1 MNNRFQEAVDHSLS
15 SVKLN
20 KLGLK
25 FEEEKSRSGR
35 KHTLSVVFACALL
48 LVTVTGVALTISE
61 LIRQNMEPIVE
72 MHIDSAFE
80 HWDFKTKAQL
90 VKNIANW
97 GLTMDGQKLATV
109 QDSSLSEDLREQAA
123 DEIIFSVFT
132 KDELEAIQI
141 EQPDVEQQEAYPVP
155 SDYSIF
161 KALWLKES
169 PESDESEIMT
179 AYHAWEEEM
188 IARVNEQYVPV
199 TYASS
204 DEEVRALFIL
214 NMSEVLSMSKSECA
228 AAKVDVSQVEGY
240 PLWQVTMTVHGKDLR
255 DSTKM
260 TLGTGSPEG
269 YDAETDTYTYIVL
282 FEDTENGLQRVP
294 DAHSIAE
301 YEYAKLNETIAWP
314 GSDEDVHGYY
324 HRFLV
329 ASVAEKAAFSAEY
342 KPVIEAWYAEHL
354 DFSAN
359 LEKAYKEGTNL
370 DTLYM
375 ITRHTY
381 GIPADGAIQ
390 EEEIKVR
397 AADVYVNL
405 FGNASVAELL
415 GEKFEM
421 YVWFDVTDESD
432 PVWKVTVR
440 SSVDA
445 NPTGYMNYETRHMVF
460 TPDGTLLRDGGDSRW
475 VAGIETPA
483 ADPVSSP
490 LLQEDSVEF

>member
-1 MNNRFQEAVDHSLS
+1 MNKFKQAIDSELRGICVTPKMIENLKGEKRMKKRVS
-15 SVKLN
+15 SAMILV
-20 KLGLK
+20 
-25 FEEEKSRSGR
+25 
-35 KHTLSVVFACALL
+35 CALL
-48 LVTVTGVALTISE
+48 LITVTAVAVTVSE
-61 LIRQNMEPIVE
+61 IVKQKMEPVAE
-72 MHIDSAFE
+72 MHLASAFDR
-80 HWDFKTKAQL
+80 WDLETKADL
-90 VKNIANW
+90 VSHMSNW
-97 GLTMDGQKLATV
+97 GLDIDQEKFAVV
-109 QDSSLSEDLREQAA
+109 QDSEMDYAVREQAA
-123 DEIIFSVFT
+123 DEIIFAVFT

-179 AYHAWEEEM
+179 AYHEWEEEM

-204 DEEVRALFIL
+204 DEEVRALFDL

-483 ADPVSSP
+483 ADPVSAS
-490 LLQEDSVEF
+490 LIQEDSVEF